1 MVMMLVGHVAISD
14 GNDKEVEVEKRPW
27 CEEMMEVGCERGLDV
42 TLWRKCNDEPA
53 LEIEIIRLAFN
64 ED

>member
-1 MVMMLVGHVAISD
+1 
-14 GNDKEVEVEKRPW
+14 
-27 CEEMMEVGCERGLDV
+27 MEVNSERGLDV

-53 LEIEIIRLAFN
+53 LGIEIIRLAFN